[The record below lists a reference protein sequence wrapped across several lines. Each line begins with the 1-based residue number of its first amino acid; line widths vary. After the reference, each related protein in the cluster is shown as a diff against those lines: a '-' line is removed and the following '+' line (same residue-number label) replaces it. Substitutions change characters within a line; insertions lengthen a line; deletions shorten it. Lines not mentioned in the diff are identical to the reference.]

1 MIDAQDD
8 GSSDF
13 DTQAA
18 VTRSMLGWGVLAGP
32 LYLVTGLLLA
42 VTRDGFNLGEH
53 ALSLLMLGDD
63 GWIQRTNLFVSAL
76 ACAVAATGFHRAM
89 NRPETPSRGA
99 PLLVAGFAL
108 GLVGS
113 GTFAPDPMGGF
124 PPGAESEPTISGL
137 LHLGFGA
144 FQFACLAV
152 ACLVTGRWMARQGE
166 DGWRRYSTGSGIVIL
181 IGFLGG
187 AALASFPIGVG
198 LLWLAVVA
206 CYAWL
211 AATSIYLW
219 RSVPHPDADRRQP
232 THQELRPTRTRSS

>member
-1 MIDAQDD
+1 MIDAHDD

-18 VTRSMLGWGVLAGP
+18 VTRSMLGWGILAGP

-63 GWIQRTNLFVSAL
+63 GWIQRTNLLVSGL
-76 ACAVAATGFHRAM
+76 VCAVAAIGFHRAM
-89 NRPETPSRGA
+89 NRTATQSRWA

-113 GTFAPDPMGGF
+113 GTFAPDPVGGF

-144 FQFACLAV
+144 FQFVCLTA
-152 ACLVTGRWMARQGE
+152 ACLVTAHWMARRG
-166 DGWRRYSTGSGIVIL
+166 DAGWRRYSTGSGVVIL
-181 IGFLGG
+181 VGFIGG
-187 AALASFPIGVG
+187 AALAQFPIGVG

-206 CYAWL
+206 GYAWL

-219 RSVPHPDADRRQP
+219 RTVPHPDADRRQP
-232 THQELRPTRTRSS
+232 TSQDLRPTRTRSS